1 MNLKP
6 LGNRVIVKIVEEE
19 DEVTESGIV
28 IPESAKEEPQQAEVV
43 SVGPGERKNGEV
55 IEPEVESGDRVIFG
69 KYTGT
74 EVGVGGEEYLVLE
87 SDDILAKVE

>member
-6 LGNRVIVKIVEEE
+6 LGNRVIVKIIEE
-19 DEVTESGIV
+19 DEVTDSGIV
-28 IPESAKEEPQQAEVV
+28 IPESAKEKPQQAEVI

-55 IEPEVESGDRVIFG
+55 IEPEVESGDRVLFG

-74 EVGVGGEEYLVLE
+74 EVGIGGEEYLVLE

>member
-6 LGNRVIVKIVEEE
+6 LGNRVIVQIVEE

-28 IPESAKEEPQQAEVV
+28 IPESAKEKPQQAEVI

-55 IEPEVESGDRVIFG
+55 IEPDVEEGDRVLFG

-74 EVGVGGEEYLVLE
+74 EIGLAGEEYLVLD
-87 SDDILAKVE
+87 SDDILAKIE

>member
-1 MNLKP
+1 MDLKP
-6 LGNRVIVKIVEEE
+6 LGNRVIVQIVEE

-28 IPESAKEEPQQAEVV
+28 IPESAKEKPQQADVI

-55 IEPEVESGDRVIFG
+55 VEPDIEEGDRVLFG

-74 EVGVGGEEYLVLE
+74 EVGLGGEEYLVLE
-87 SDDILAKVE
+87 SDDILAKIE

>member
-6 LGNRVIVKIVEEE
+6 LGNRVIVKIVEEDE
-19 DEVTESGIV
+19 EVTESGIV
-28 IPESAKEEPQQAEVV
+28 IPESAKEEPQQAEVIA
-43 SVGPGERKNGEV
+43 VGPGDRKNGEV

>member
-1 MNLKP
+1 MDLKP
-6 LGNRVIVKIVEEE
+6 LGNRVIVQIVEE

-28 IPESAKEEPQQAEVV
+28 IPESAKEKPQQADVI

-55 IEPEVESGDRVIFG
+55 VEPDIEEGDRVLFG

-74 EVGVGGEEYLVLE
+74 EVGLGGEEYLVLE
-87 SDDILAKVE
+87 SDDILAIIE

>member
-6 LGNRVIVKIVEEE
+6 LGNRVIVQIIEE

-28 IPESAKEEPQQAEVV
+28 IPESAQEKPQQAEVI

-55 IEPEVESGDRVIFG
+55 VEPEVDEGDRVLFG

-74 EVGVGGEEYLVLE
+74 EVGLGGEEYLVLE
-87 SDDILAKVE
+87 SDDILAKIE